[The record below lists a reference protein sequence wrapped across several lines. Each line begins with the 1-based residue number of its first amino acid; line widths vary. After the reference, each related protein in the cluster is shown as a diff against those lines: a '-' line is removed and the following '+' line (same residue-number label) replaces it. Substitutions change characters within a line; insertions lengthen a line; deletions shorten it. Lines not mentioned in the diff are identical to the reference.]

1 MRGILVDGKYRIA
14 RALGRGGMAEVFEAE
29 HVVLGSSFALKFA
42 HADVAANPELSQR
55 FLNEAR
61 AAARVKS
68 EFVAR
73 VTDLGTHG
81 GRPYMVME
89 LLTGEDLEQLA
100 QRCRRLPVAEAVD
113 YLIQALAGLQEV
125 HAVGI
130 VHRDLKPSNLFVHAP
145 PGRLPIVKLVDFGVS
160 KSSFSAQSKITTAG
174 SMLGSPAYMSPEQL
188 RSARD
193 VDARADIWSCGVI
206 LYELLTGEMPF
217 FGENVGA
224 VFAAILETE
233 VAPPSSRSS
242 GLPPGLDAVIL
253 RCLQRNADER
263 WPSALEL
270 ASALA
275 PYASDQGR
283 TIALAMGGR
292 PSLRSLPEIRS
303 VVSRYATP
311 RPPAIVE
318 TISSVPPAAGSVP
331 PRHLDSMATTSG
343 RVRRRIFTI
352 ATGLAL
358 VSVLAGAA
366 VWKLR
371 PSAAPAI
378 SASPSQSV
386 AVTIQEPASASASA
400 AASAA
405 ASASVAASASAA
417 ASVISK
423 PKKRKEADP
432 IFGRH

>member
-1 MRGILVDGKYRIA
+1 MRDVRGTLVDGKYRIH

-42 HADVAANPELSQR
+42 HVDVAANPELRER

-61 AAARVKS
+61 AAARIKS

-81 GRPYMVME
+81 SRPYMVME

-100 QRCRRLPVAEAVD
+100 QRCRRLPVVEAVD

-130 VHRDLKPSNLFVHAP
+130 VHRDLKPSNLFLHSAS
-145 PGRLPIVKLVDFGVS
+145 GKIPIVKLVDFGVS

-193 VDARADIWSCGVI
+193 VDARTDIWSCGVI

-224 VFAAILETE
+224 VFAAILETD
-233 VAPPSSRSS
+233 VAPPSSRSN
-242 GLPPGLDAVIL
+242 GLPPDLDAVIL

-263 WPSALEL
+263 WPNALEL
-270 ASALA
+270 ATALA
-275 PYASDQGR
+275 PYASDHGR
-283 TIALAMGGR
+283 TIALSMNGR
-292 PSLRSLPEIRS
+292 PSLRSLPEI
-303 VVSRYATP
+303 RYATP

-318 TISSVPPAAGSVP
+318 TISSVPPAAGSIP
-331 PRHLDSMATTSG
+331 PRNLDSMATSSG
-343 RVRRRIFTI
+343 RLRRRIFTI
-352 ATGLAL
+352 ATVLAL
-358 VSVLAGAA
+358 VSMLGGAA
-366 VWKLR
+366 VWKWR
-371 PSAAPAI
+371 TPAAPAI

-386 AVTIQEPASASASA
+386 AVTILEPATASASATATATATATASASASA
-400 AASAA
+400 SA
-405 ASASVAASASAA
+405 
-417 ASVISK
+417 K

-432 IFGRH
+432 IFSRH